1 MTSHGPAAALSSSTG
16 RPGPIASRVPTGSP
30 DSSMPV
36 VVRFSPTEPGSIGW
50 PSAWT
55 RSIASM
61 PSSETA
67 RCGPPWT

>member
-16 RPGPIASRVPTGSP
+16 PAPVPIVSRVPIGSP

-36 VVRFSPTEPGSIGW
+36 VVRFSPTEPGSMGW

-61 PSSETA
+61 PSSDTA
-67 RCGPPWT
+67 R